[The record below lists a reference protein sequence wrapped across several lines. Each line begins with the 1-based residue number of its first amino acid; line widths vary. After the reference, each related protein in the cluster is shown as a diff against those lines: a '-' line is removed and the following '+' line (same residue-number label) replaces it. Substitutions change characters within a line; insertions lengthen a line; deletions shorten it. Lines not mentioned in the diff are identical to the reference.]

1 METMDMAAYL
11 KTISELLSN
20 IDHKNNPIAL
30 QNHMLQ
36 IVSHR
41 ATLITYLANA
51 ESELAKA
58 KDRLLPHKSTGIEF
72 DRKIKL
78 GSLVSDY
85 QYKKDILEGYVD
97 TIDKEISICQTMLS
111 FEKQHMMLDG
121 TSYGEKNKA

>member
-1 METMDMAAYL
+1 METTEMAAYL

-20 IDHKNNPIAL
+20 IDHNNNPISL

-41 ATLITYLANA
+41 ATLISYLAHA
-51 ESELAKA
+51 ESELSQK
-58 KDRLLPHKSTGIEF
+58 KDELLPPKAMGIEF

-78 GSLVSDY
+78 GSLVRDY
-85 QYKKDILEGYVD
+85 QYKKDVLEGYID

-121 TSYGEKNKA
+121 ATYGEKNKT